1 MINKNSRIYVA
12 GHKGLVGSAII
23 RKLKQHGYKKII
35 TAKRKVLDL
44 TDQKKTFNF
53 LKKKNPILYL
63 FVQQRSGAFLLIILT
78 EVSLYSKIYKS
89 KIILYMVHIKIILKD
104 LFF

>member
-44 TDQKKTFNF
+44 TDQKK
-53 LKKKNPILYL
+53 
-63 FVQQRSGAFLLIILT
+63 LLI
-78 EVSLYSKIYKS
+78 
-89 KIILYMVHIKIILKD
+89 
-104 LFF
+104 F